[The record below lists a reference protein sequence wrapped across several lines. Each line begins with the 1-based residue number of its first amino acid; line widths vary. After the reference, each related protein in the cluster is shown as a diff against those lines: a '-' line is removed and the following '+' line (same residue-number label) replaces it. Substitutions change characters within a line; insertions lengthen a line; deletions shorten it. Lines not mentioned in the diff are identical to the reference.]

1 MKSILL
7 GVSLMSALI
16 LSGCQTADTSADDST
31 TSSLV
36 SNTSES
42 QSSSTEESS
51 TSEQSNEA
59 QSSVES
65 SEKPSDKQE
74 AFRYHINPTTSV
86 VEPIDEAVDP
96 KVALLTF
103 DDSPDQHAV
112 EIAEQLKAINAPAI
126 FFVNGMYIESD
137 EGKAKLKQ
145 IYDMGFEIGNHT
157 QTHPNLSTI
166 SSEEQ
171 REEILQT
178 NQLIYE
184 VTGEKPRFFRAPH
197 GVTTETSDAV
207 MAEED
212 MVSMNWTYGY
222 DWEADYQTSEALS
235 GIMLNTEYL
244 NNGANLLMHD
254 RSWTNGA
261 VISIAEGLIEK
272 GFTLVDP
279 NLIESPE
286 REE

>member
-1 MKSILL
+1 MKTILL

-16 LSGCQTADTSADDST
+16 LSGCQTSDPSADNSS
-31 TSSLV
+31 TSSLA

-42 QSSSTEESS
+42 QSSSTEESF
-51 TSEQSNEA
+51 TSEESSEV

-65 SEKPSDKQE
+65 SDKQE

-86 VEPIDEAVDP
+86 VEPNDEATDS

-207 MAEED
+207 IAQED

-235 GIMLNTEYL
+235 DIMLNTEYL

-254 RSWTNGA
+254 RSWTNEA

-272 GFTLVDP
+272 GYTLVDP

>member
-1 MKSILL
+1 MKTILL

-16 LSGCQTADTSADDST
+16 LSGCQTADTAAEDSA
-31 TSSLV
+31 TSSLA

-51 TSEQSNEA
+51 TSEKSSEA

-65 SEKPSDKQE
+65 SEKPADTQE

-137 EGKAKLKQ
+137 EGKDKLKQ

-166 SSEEQ
+166 SPEKQ

-184 VTGEKPRFFRAPH
+184 VTGEKPHFFRAPH

-207 MAEED
+207 MAEEG

-235 GIMLNTEYL
+235 DIMLNTEYL

-254 RSWTNGA
+254 RSWTNEA
-261 VISIAEGLIEK
+261 VVSIAEGLIEK